1 MNLNRFIE
9 QWNEIAESDGCQ
21 VDGDYK
27 LCVHAGGGIGSSGYE
42 IESID
47 VGFDWNKGKIMLRT
61 KTPLTVADQ
70 TDIRKLKNR
79 VMVLCMS
86 LAKAVEQGD
95 KQRSMELIGLIE
107 TATCGRVMYGAES
120 QAKDRKSTKRGR

>member
-1 MNLNRFIE
+1 MNLNQFIE

-42 IESID
+42 VESID
-47 VGFDWNKGKIMLRT
+47 VGFDWNKGRIMLRT

-70 TDIRKLKNR
+70 SDIRKLKNR

-86 LAKAVEQGD
+86 LSKAVEQGD

-107 TATCGRVMYGAES
+107 TATCGRVMCGADS
-120 QAKDRKSTKRGR
+120 PTKDRKSTNRG